1 MKRTHTILILVTA
14 LILFLTVSLGIG
26 QIDISFIQ
34 ILNSVWDQNSDNLIT
49 DVIVNLRLP
58 RLLFAVLSGA
68 GLALCGYIMQAAIQ
82 NPLADPYVL
91 GISSGA
97 SLGASLAIVLNIS
110 LGSIIG
116 NNFVIALFAF
126 LGSLVTMVLVMFT
139 SNYRGNPTTER
150 IILSGVI
157 ANSLCVALTNLMM
170 YLAKD
175 AESIR
180 NITFWTMG
188 SLSNI
193 SWIQVFLVAI
203 STLGAIVFFL
213 TQYRSLNLISLGDE
227 AAASL
232 GVNVRKRRNVYIL
245 AVTFLTG
252 VIVSQCGIIGFV
264 GLIVPHSVRMAC
276 KTSNS
281 NILPIILLSG
291 SIFMLFVDTLSRS
304 ILNNQEIPIG
314 IITSLI
320 GAPVFLFIFIK
331 RK

>member
-1 MKRTHTILILVTA
+1 MKRTRTLSILIMI
-14 LILFLTVSLGIG
+14 LIFSLIGTLGIG
-26 QIDISFIQ
+26 QINISFTQ
-34 ILNSVWDQNSDNLIT
+34 IVTAIWNINSDDLIT

-58 RLLFAVLSGA
+58 RLLFATLSGA
-68 GLALCGYIMQAAIQ
+68 GLALCGYIMQATIQ

-126 LGSLVTMVLVMFT
+126 LGSLATMVLVTFT

-157 ANSLCVALTNLMM
+157 ANSLCVALTNLMI

-264 GLIVPHSVRMAC
+264 GLIVPHAVRMAC

>member
-1 MKRTHTILILVTA
+1 MKRTFTLSILIMI
-14 LILFLTVSLGIG
+14 LIFSLIGTLGIG
-26 QIDISFIQ
+26 QINISFTQ
-34 ILNSVWDQNSDNLIT
+34 IVNAIWNLNSDDLIT

-58 RLLFAVLSGA
+58 RLLFATLSGA
-68 GLALCGYIMQAAIQ
+68 GLALCGYIMQATIQ

-110 LGSIIG
+110 LESTMG

-126 LGSLVTMVLVMFT
+126 LGSLATMVLVTFT

-157 ANSLCVALTNLMM
+157 ANSLCVALTNLMI

-203 STLGAIVFFL
+203 STLGAIIFFL

-232 GVNVRKRRNVYIL
+232 GVNVRKKRNVYIL
-245 AVTFLTG
+245 TVTFLTG
-252 VIVSQCGIIGFV
+252 VIVSQCGIIGFL
-264 GLIVPHSVRMAC
+264 GLIVPHAVRMAC

-281 NILPIILLSG
+281 KILPIILLSG

-320 GAPVFLFIFIK
+320 GAPVFLFILIK

>member
-1 MKRTHTILILVTA
+1 MKRTRTLSILIMI
-14 LILFLTVSLGIG
+14 LIFSLIGTLGIG
-26 QIDISFIQ
+26 QINISFTQ
-34 ILNSVWDQNSDNLIT
+34 IVNAIWNLNSDDLIT

-68 GLALCGYIMQAAIQ
+68 GLALCGYIMQATIQ

-126 LGSLVTMVLVMFT
+126 LGSLATMVLVTFT

-157 ANSLCVALTNLMM
+157 ANSLCVALTNLMI

-193 SWIQVFLVAI
+193 SWIQVLLVAI

-264 GLIVPHSVRMAC
+264 GLIVPHAVRMAC

-291 SIFMLFVDTLSRS
+291 SVFMLFVDTLSRS
-304 ILNNQEIPIG
+304 ILSNQEIPIG
-314 IITSLI
+314 IVTSLI

>member
-1 MKRTHTILILVTA
+1 MKRTRTLSILIMI
-14 LILFLTVSLGIG
+14 LIFSLIGTLGIG
-26 QIDISFIQ
+26 QINISFTQ
-34 ILNSVWDQNSDNLIT
+34 IVNAMWNLNSDDLIT

-68 GLALCGYIMQAAIQ
+68 GLALCGYIMQATIQ

-126 LGSLVTMVLVMFT
+126 LGSLATMVLVTLT

-157 ANSLCVALTNLMM
+157 ANSLCVALTNLMI

-193 SWIQVFLVAI
+193 SWIQVLLVAI

-264 GLIVPHSVRMAC
+264 GLIVPHAVRMAC

-304 ILNNQEIPIG
+304 ILSNQEIPIG
-314 IITSLI
+314 IVTSLI

>member
-1 MKRTHTILILVTA
+1 MKWVRTILILFVI
-14 LILFLTVSLGIG
+14 LLFLSVVTLKMG
-26 QIDISFIQ
+26 QIEISITQ
-34 ILNSVWDQNSDNLIT
+34 ILDSFWIRSGYDLIT
-49 DVIVNLRLP
+49 DVIINLRLP
-58 RLLFAVLSGA
+58 RVIFAILSGA
-68 GLALCGYIMQAAIQ
+68 GLALCGYIMQASIQ

-110 LGSIIG
+110 LGSLIGDHLIIS
-116 NNFVIALFAF
+116 IFAF
-126 LGSLVTMVLVMFT
+126 LGSFMTMVLVNLT
-139 SNYRGNPTTER
+139 SNYKGNATTER

-157 ANSLCVALTNLMM
+157 ANSLCIALTNLMM

-175 AESIR
+175 AESVR

-188 SLSNI
+188 SLSGI
-193 SWIQVFLVAI
+193 SWTQVNLLTVATMI
-203 STLGAIVFFL
+203 SVIFFL
-213 TQYRSLNLISLGDE
+213 TQYRALNLISLGDE

-232 GVNVRKRRNVYIL
+232 GINVRKKRNIYIL

-264 GLIVPHSVRMAC
+264 GLVVPHAVRKVC
-276 KTSNS
+276 RTSS
-281 NILPIILLSG
+281 SHILPIVLLSG
-291 SIFMLFVDTLSRS
+291 SVFMLFVDALSRS
-304 ILNNQEIPIG
+304 ILVHQEVPIG
-314 IITSLI
+314 IVTSLI

>member
-1 MKRTHTILILVTA
+1 MNVKKPV
-14 LILFLTVSLGIG
+14 FS
-26 QIDISFIQ
+26 
-34 ILNSVWDQNSDNLIT
+34 
-49 DVIVNLRLP
+49 
-58 RLLFAVLSGA
+58 
-68 GLALCGYIMQAAIQ
+68 YIEFYQW
-82 NPLADPYVL
+82 
-91 GISSGA
+91 
-97 SLGASLAIVLNIS
+97 
-110 LGSIIG
+110 
-116 NNFVIALFAF
+116 
-126 LGSLVTMVLVMFT
+126 TFT

-157 ANSLCVALTNLMM
+157 ANSLCVALTNLMI

-213 TQYRSLNLISLGDE
+213 TQYRSLNLICLGDE

-264 GLIVPHSVRMAC
+264 GLIVPHAVRMAC